1 MDANTMDYIAK
12 KYAKVLTDQA
22 VRDLINGGDMCA
34 TIKGVA
40 FDDMLD
46 VSGDELEALTN
57 KTMDYMVTGNI
68 NQ

>member
-1 MDANTMDYIAK
+1 MNATTMDYIAK
-12 KYAKVLTDQA
+12 KYTGVLTDQA
-22 VRDLINGGDMCA
+22 VRDLIDGGDMRS
-34 TIKGVA
+34 TIKSLA
-40 FDDMLD
+40 FEDMLD